1 MVCKMKYVLFYETEN
16 MGEAEKRMQRFQEAI
31 SKMEKEGTS
40 TGKLLTPPYVYPD
53 LSGGFQLIEA
63 EHINDIVALVT
74 FYYGAA
80 KFTVKQLVEIDEV
93 LKIRE
98 KVSKF

>member
-1 MVCKMKYVLFYETEN
+1 MVCNMKYVLFYETDN
-16 MGEAEKRMQRFQEAI
+16 MGEAEKRMQRLQEAL
-31 SKMEKEGTS
+31 SRMEKNGTS

-53 LSGGFQLIEA
+53 LSGGIQLIEA
-63 EHINDIVALVT
+63 EHINDIVTLVT

-80 KFTVKQLVEIDEV
+80 KFSVKPLVEADEV

-98 KVSKF
+98 KLSKF